1 MESSGREHQTILE
14 TGTLTRRRQVGDDNL
29 PYTIRLLDPSY
40 LTQILTLQSAVV
52 QTIREPDLFAVL
64 DREHL
69 EGALDTSGRIVG
81 ACVGDDLAGYV
92 MVFFP
97 GERSGNLGHDLAI
110 PSCEHVR
117 VAHLESGV
125 VHPDY
130 RGNLLALRMN
140 QHALRVT
147 QSLNVKHLC
156 ATAWP
161 NNVFSIRVLFS
172 TGMVIRTM
180 KEKYGGK
187 LRYIFHRNLH
197 EPLFP
202 PPGDAVTIETNDLEG
217 QYAAFANGLC
227 GYALQEQGRRYSI
240 VYGRPAPLHL

>member
-110 PSCEHVR
+110 PSCEHAR

-140 QHALRVT
+140 QHAQR
-147 QSLNVKHLC
+147 QQIADS
-156 ATAWP
+156 
-161 NNVFSIRVLFS
+161 
-172 TGMVIRTM
+172 
-180 KEKYGGK
+180 
-187 LRYIFHRNLH
+187 
-197 EPLFP
+197 
-202 PPGDAVTIETNDLEG
+202 
-217 QYAAFANGLC
+217 Q
-227 GYALQEQGRRYSI
+227 RR
-240 VYGRPAPLHL
+240 H